1 MKEETIIDQG
11 KLYSLGELLCNGLKF
26 RIPIYQRNYAWGETE
41 IKRLLFDIM
50 ENREDSY
57 YLGTLVLYK
66 QGSYYDVIDGQQ
78 RLTTLYL
85 LLSWMQ
91 HFKNESSLI
100 KDDLYFESRP
110 RVKNFIERLKE
121 KRTLEESQTFL
132 ETFNDLES
140 FTTALSIIDQ
150 FFKQDLKKKEH
161 KVFIEKCLEKTYVF
175 TTTLPEKTNVNHY
188 FEIMNNRGE
197 QLEKHEILKAKFLKQ
212 LDESFNKKNYAIIW
226 DACSQMDNHAQYF
239 FKPETRKELFGEN
252 FNSFPSDEKVEAYL
266 KVQSEKEAENLND
279 KPNTTEG
286 LYILDNYI
294 LANTYAQDEVDIT
307 TEKFSSI
314 IDFENFLLQVLRFM
328 PGFEETNLEDKN
340 LLKNFKYHSKDG
352 GFPNA
357 FNFIKILLQVRYLFD
372 TYVIKR
378 EINENLD
385 KEWNWR
391 ILSYSCDNSS
401 YKQTNTYDEPWKDKM
416 IMLQSMFQVS
426 YAANTNKTW
435 LHTLMKYLFKTPSI
449 KSEDIYN
456 CLYDLM
462 KERYQKSNFQKSQG
476 VQTPRAVFN
485 FLDYLLWLEYDE
497 KIKNENSIDNG
508 SVYLNKINN
517 LKDTFKK
524 FKFTQRNSI
533 EHFFPQAK
541 INELFDDKHIGDEV
555 KLQVINS
562 FGNLC
567 LISASSN
574 SSYNKE
580 HPFFKKEKGRS
591 KNESLKQQIMF
602 EMMDGKLWEPTQIE
616 EHENEMCAL
625 LDLKLR

>member
-50 ENREDSY
+50 ENTEDSY

-110 RVKNFIERLKE
+110 RVKNFIERLNE
-121 KRTLEESQTFL
+121 KSTREETQTILESFD
-132 ETFNDLES
+132 DLKS

-150 FFKQDLKKKEH
+150 FFNQDLKKEEH
-161 KVFIEKCLEKTYVF
+161 KVFFKKCLKKTYVF

-197 QLEKHEILKAKFLKQ
+197 QLEKHEILKAQFLNQ
-212 LDESFNKKNYAIIW
+212 LDKSYNKKKYATVW
-226 DACSQMDNHAQYF
+226 DACSQMDNHVQYF
-239 FKPETRKELFGEN
+239 FKPKIRKQLFGEN
-252 FNSFPSDEKVEAYL
+252 FNSFPSDDIIEDFL
-266 KVQSEKEAENLND
+266 KGQIE
-279 KPNTTEG
+279 EG
-286 LYILDNYI
+286 SKISNSPSGTNNGIYILGYHKIADNFK
-294 LANTYAQDEVDIT
+294 QDQVVNK
-307 TEKFSSI
+307 TEMFTSI
-314 IDFENFLLQVLRFM
+314 IDFENFLLQALRFM
-328 PGFEETNLEDKN
+328 PDFEETNLEDKN
-340 LLKNFKYHSKDG
+340 LLKNFKYQSKDG
-352 GFPNA
+352 DFPNA
-357 FNFIKILLQVRYLFD
+357 FDFIKILLQVRYLFD
-372 TYVIKR
+372 KYVIKR
-378 EINENLD
+378 EITEIEDSMQWSLL
-385 KEWNWR
+385 E
-391 ILSYSCDNSS
+391 YSVYDNT
-401 YKQTNTYDEPWKDKM
+401 YKQTNTLTDETEQKRV

-426 YAANTNKTW
+426 YTANTNKTW
-435 LHTLMKYLFKTPSI
+435 LYTLMKYLFKTPSI

-485 FLDYLLWLEYDE
+485 FLDFLLWLEYDE
-497 KIKNENSIDNG
+497 KIKNENSIDEG
-508 SVYLNKINN
+508 KDYLNKINGLRESFN
-517 LKDTFKK
+517 K

-625 LDLKLR
+625 LDLKLS

>member
-1 MKEETIIDQG
+1 MKEGNIIDQG

-66 QGSYYDVIDGQQ
+66 QDTFYDVIDGQQ

-121 KRTLEESQTFL
+121 KRTPEETQTFL
-132 ETFNDLES
+132 ETFDDLKS

-150 FFKQDLKKKEH
+150 FFKQDIKKEKH
-161 KVFIEKCLEKTYVF
+161 EVFFKKCLKKTYVF

-226 DACSQMDNHAQYF
+226 DACSQMDNHVQYF

-252 FNSFPSDEKVEAYL
+252 FNSFPDNEKIEAYL
-266 KVQSEKEAENLND
+266 KVQSEKELENLND
-279 KPNTTEG
+279 ENNTTEG

-294 LANTYAQDEVDIT
+294 LADTYTQDEVDIT

-372 TYVIKR
+372 RYVIKR
-378 EINENLD
+378 EITEIEDSVQWSLL
-385 KEWNWR
+385 E
-391 ILSYSCDNSS
+391 YSVYDNT
-401 YKQTNTYDEPWKDKM
+401 YKQTNTFTDETEQKRV

-426 YAANTNKTW
+426 YTANTNKTW
-435 LHTLMKYLFKTPSI
+435 LHTLMKYLYKTPSI
-449 KSEDIYN
+449 KPEDIYN

-462 KERYQKSNFQKSQG
+462 KERYQKSNFQELHG
-476 VQTPRAVFN
+476 LETPRAVFN
-485 FLDYLLWLEYDE
+485 FLDFLLWLEYDE
-497 KIKNENSIDNG
+497 KIKNENLIDEG

-517 LKDTFKK
+517 LKDTFNK

-541 INELFDDKHIGDEV
+541 INDLFDDKDIEYEEKQRCID
-555 KLQVINS
+555 S

-580 HPFFKKEKGRS
+580 HPIFKKEKGRS
-591 KNESLKQQIMF
+591 KNESLKQHIMF
-602 EMMDGKLWEPTQIE
+602 DMMEGNIWGPKQIE

-625 LDLKLR
+625 LDLKLG